1 MKKMRRTLD
10 VMTKEESA
18 RQASE
23 ESEEEREEQRQDVPV
38 HKKKEGASC
47 TRET

>member
-1 MKKMRRTLD
+1 
-10 VMTKEESA
+10 MTKEESA

-23 ESEEEREEQRQDVPV
+23 EPEEEREEQRQYVPV

-47 TRET
+47 ARET